1 LEKKW
6 SELQAIKY
14 NTNAQPFYVLMNLDE
29 KNLNDPVAYTPDVDE
44 YYNWLKDGIGKFKK

>member
-1 LEKKW
+1 
-6 SELQAIKY
+6 
-14 NTNAQPFYVLMNLDE
+14 MNLDE